1 MERPTWAPGEI
12 DLERP
17 SAARMYDYYL
27 GGSHN
32 FAVDRQ
38 VAQEAMKALPDL
50 PLIMQA
56 NRAFLRR
63 SVRYLLDQGVRQF
76 IDVGSGIPTVGNVHE
91 VVHEFDPSRRVLYVD
106 IDPIAV
112 THSRAILADN
122 ASAAVIHADLLRPE
136 QILEHPDLRA
146 LIDLDQPVAVLINA
160 VFHFVSDEES
170 PGAILARFLDALAP
184 GSYLSISHASYIGGE
199 EKITEAAEVYQR
211 SRIPMTF
218 RSKDEVTELFKGW
231 SLVDPGVQLIPHWRP
246 DPDEPV
252 DDVYART
259 VSMYGGVGLKT

>member
-1 MERPTWAPGEI
+1 
-12 DLERP
+12 
-17 SAARMYDYYL
+17 MYDYYL

-63 SVRYLLDQGVRQF
+63 SVRYLLDQGIRQF

-91 VVHEFDPSRRVLYVD
+91 VVHEVDPSRRVLYVD

-122 ASAAVIHADLLRPE
+122 PNAGVIHADFLRPE
-136 QILEHPDLRA
+136 QILEHPQLAA

-160 VFHFVSDEES
+160 VLHFISDEDS
-170 PGAILARFLDALAP
+170 PGAILARFLDGLAP
-184 GSYLSISHASYIGGE
+184 GSYVSISHASYIGGP
-199 EKITEAAEVYQR
+199 EKISEAAQVYQR

-218 RSKDEVTELFKGW
+218 RSQDEVTELFKGW
-231 SLVDPGVQLIPHWRP
+231 SLVEPGVQLIVQWRP
-246 DPDEPV
+246 DPGEPV
-252 DDVYART
+252 DEAYARK